1 MDFSGPRQEGVLTAW
16 DDVRAF
22 GYIAPASGGER
33 VFAHIRAWPRE
44 AARPKLGDVLT
55 FELELAPDGRTR
67 ARAVRRPFEV
77 THRARSG
84 LPAGAEGYFVLLGF
98 VALYVV
104 VGSYWPVS
112 PLIGLLYVVA
122 SAATFGVYAFDKTA
136 ARAGG
141 WRTRESTL
149 HLLAAVGG
157 WPGAIVAQRL
167 LHHKNRKAS
176 FQAVFRA
183 TVVVNIAA
191 FLLLSAPVTVVLS
204 DPVRLLSPG

>member
-1 MDFSGPRQEGVLTAW
+1 MDSSGPRQEGVLTAW
-16 DDVRAF
+16 DDVRGF

-67 ARAVRRPFEV
+67 ARAVHRPFEV
-77 THRARSG
+77 THRAG
-84 LPAGAEGYFVLLGF
+84 VLGGAEAYFVPLGF
-98 VALYVV
+98 VALYFV

-122 SAATFGVYAFDKTA
+122 SAATFSVYAFDKTA

-141 WRTRESTL
+141 WRTKESTL
-149 HLLAAVGG
+149 HLLAVIGG
-157 WPGAIVAQRL
+157 WPGAILAQRL

-191 FLLLSAPVTVVLS
+191 FLLLSAPVTVLLS